1 MNLDWIIL
9 TEGNHPVPEKL
20 VLAFGINQ
28 CGKGRVVRAF
38 YAPKFSV
45 EDSNE
50 YDAAEYS
57 EEKDDF
63 YLKEGWYECNE
74 CEEFNW
80 MVDFEITHYMPIP
93 AHPPY
98 HPPQSTSQN

>member
-1 MNLDWIIL
+1 MSNLDWIEL

-28 CGKGRVVRAF
+28 YGKGRVVRAF

-45 EDSNE
+45 QDDNE

-57 EEKDDF
+57 EEKDEF
-63 YLKEGWYECNE
+63 FLKEGWYECNE

-80 MVDFEITHYMPIP
+80 MIDFEITHYMPLP
-93 AHPPY
+93 DHPPLK
-98 HPPQSTSQN
+98 P